1 MQSDTSRDSLAH
13 VWNRESILEV
23 LSRELA
29 RSESF
34 GSNLT
39 VILAAVDHVKN
50 ISGEPGETQNNLALA
65 EIAQRLSDSVR
76 SYDYVSR
83 YSPQQ
88 FLILAP
94 GWEPSQA
101 IALTEKLKGTV
112 TEPPVDIAGSRT
124 RVTMSM
130 VLATAANF
138 KSRNQQEVLRQMEV
152 ALDGQQA
159 SGGNRVGSLATI
171 SVSIPQ
177 ILKKKR
183 RIRASWVLAGVL
195 GVGIAAVLLLAPSWT
210 CAPNL
215 VGDILDSSELP
226 PPLPANCVLT
236 TERATEAVVQSIENQ
251 RQAMGL
257 ELQGTVTCKIAAS
270 KSRSGAMQDQWLSN
284 LYPGG
289 KLQHRRHVL
298 ITGWQ
303 DVPGGKLLTVEES
316 LVPWWKYFTQSEQ
329 YCRTEDL
336 SWQ

>member
-1 MQSDTSRDSLAH
+1 MESDTSGASLTH
-13 VWNRESILEV
+13 VWNRESILE
-23 LSRELA
+23 LLRRELA

-39 VILAAVDHVKN
+39 VILAALDHAKSIN
-50 ISGEPGETQNNLALA
+50 GEAGETQNNLALA

-76 SYDYVSR
+76 SYDHVSR
-83 YSPQQ
+83 YGPQQ

-101 IALTEKLKGTV
+101 IALTEKLKLTV

-130 VLATAANF
+130 LVATAANF
-138 KSRNQQEVLRQMEV
+138 KSQNQQEVLRQMEM
-152 ALDGQQA
+152 ALDGQLA
-159 SGGNRVGSLATI
+159 RGGNRVESLAAV
-171 SVSIPQ
+171 SVPNPHIFR
-177 ILKKKR
+177 KKR
-183 RIRASWVLAGVL
+183 RIRLSWILAGVL
-195 GVGIAAVLLLAPSWT
+195 GVGIAAMIFVEPSWT

-215 VGDILDSSELP
+215 IGDTLDSSELP

-236 TERATEAVVQSIENQ
+236 TERPAEAVIESIEKQ
-251 RQAMGL
+251 RQEMGL
-257 ELQGTVTCKIAAS
+257 ELQGTVTCKLAS
-270 KSRSGAMQDQWLSN
+270 LSSRSGAMQDRWLSN

-316 LVPWWKYFTQSEQ
+316 LVPWWKYVTQSEQ

-336 SWQ
+336 SWE